1 MHSDLS
7 VVAVR
12 YTMPVRVHLSEDL
25 MGDVERLI
33 SLHQRLWVTSSVMI
47 GISLLAFAFAWWRTQ
62 PIGMVQ
68 HVLMR
73 ISLLLLASNCII
85 GLWLALSRPTA
96 VLLHAIYGIVL
107 FAPAVGVHFLTK
119 YSNKSSH
126 AAYYCIALCVMLL
139 ILHRLA
145 VTAPH

>member
-1 MHSDLS
+1 
-7 VVAVR
+7 
-12 YTMPVRVHLSEDL
+12 
-25 MGDVERLI
+25 MGDVERIVL
-33 SLHQRLWVTSSVMI
+33 LHQRLWVTSSVMI
-47 GISLLAFAFAWWRTQ
+47 GISLLAFARAWWRTQ

-73 ISLLLLASNCII
+73 ISILLLASNCLI
-85 GLWLALSRPTA
+85 GFWLALSRPTA

-107 FAPAVGVHFLTK
+107 FVPVFGVHFLTK
-119 YSNKSSH
+119 YHNKSSH
-126 AAYYCIALCVMLL
+126 ATYYCIVLGIMLL

>member
-1 MHSDLS
+1 
-7 VVAVR
+7 
-12 YTMPVRVHLSEDL
+12 
-25 MGDVERLI
+25 
-33 SLHQRLWVTSSVMI
+33 MI
-47 GISLLAFAFAWWRTQ
+47 TISLLACAFAWWRIQ

-73 ISLLLLASNCII
+73 ISVLLMASNCII
-85 GLWLALSRPTA
+85 GIWLAFNRPTV

-107 FAPAVGVHFLTK
+107 FVPAVGVRFLTK
-119 YSNKSSH
+119 FSNKSSH
-126 AAYYCIALCVMLL
+126 AMYYCLSLCVILL